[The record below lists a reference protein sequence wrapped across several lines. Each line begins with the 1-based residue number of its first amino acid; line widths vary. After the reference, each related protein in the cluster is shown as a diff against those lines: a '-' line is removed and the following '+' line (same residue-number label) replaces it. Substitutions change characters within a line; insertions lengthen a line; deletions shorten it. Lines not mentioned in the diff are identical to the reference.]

1 MAHVIFYEKPGCVN
15 NTKQKALLIAAGH
28 SVEAHNLLTTPWT
41 AEQLRLFFGSL
52 SIKDW
57 FNVTAPRIKSGEII
71 PSELNEETALAL
83 MVEDPILIRRPLMQ
97 IGDLLT
103 VGFNLEQVNTWVPLN
118 AVELTTQDLE
128 TCPRSHSN

>member
-41 AEQLRLFFGSL
+41 AKRLRSFFGSL
-52 SIKDW
+52 SVKDW
-57 FNVTAPRIKSGEII
+57 FNVTAPRVKSGEII

-97 IGDLLT
+97 VGDLLT
-103 VGFNLEQVNTWVPLN
+103 VGFNLEQVNTWLPLTAIN
-118 AVELTTQDLE
+118 PPFQDLE
-128 TCPRSHSN
+128 TCPRSHSH

>member
-41 AEQLRLFFGSL
+41 PEQLRLFFGSL
-52 SIKDW
+52 SVKDW
-57 FNVTAPRIKSGEII
+57 FNVTAPRVKSGEII

-118 AVELTTQDLE
+118 AIELTTQDLE